1 MRRIL
6 QSQQGVAMIMAL
18 GAIVIIGVLMGS
30 VLFVSTQDYRVGSNT
45 VRTARAAAA
54 AELGLNRIPVDW
66 NLADNA
72 RLKTGDTLKKAYTA
86 PRGATAT
93 VVVTRLDGPF
103 FWVVSEGYAGGQGS
117 QASARRRYGTLFR
130 LNMPNMNFM
139 GAITTQG
146 NTTVSGNVTVN
157 GNDAAP
163 AGWSGCGGTQN
174 VAGAAISPTTTATFN
189 GGSVT
194 INGNV
199 TVNGNDSIPGG
210 WTGCSVGQN
219 VAGAAISPTTSATV
233 NGSVTLK
240 GNPTVLT
247 TPAAADSNTYFNYG
261 NSNYQSLAASAN
273 LTYAGGTLLNGI
285 QPLIVGGV
293 CQANAIPANWG
304 ESNHT
309 SPAGAC
315 DTYFPIIHVL
325 GDLKV
330 TTGRGQGI
338 LLVDGDFTV
347 AGNFTF
353 DGAVIARGGLKMSGT
368 GNKIVGAVMAASVS
382 VDDDVSLS
390 GNTSLLYSSCAL
402 QASLQASAYPAQA
415 MRRGWVDLF

>member
-86 PRGATAT
+86 PSGATAT

-146 NTTVSGNVTVN
+146 NTTVNGNVTVS
-157 GNDAAP
+157 GNDTTP
-163 AGWSGCGGTQN
+163 AGWGGCSGGQN
-174 VAGAAISPTTTATFN
+174 VAGAAISPTTTATVN
-189 GGSVT
+189 GHVT
-194 INGNV
+194 INGNPP
-199 TVNGNDSIPGG
+199 S
-210 WTGCSVGQN
+210 
-219 VAGAAISPTTSATV
+219 
-233 NGSVTLK
+233 
-240 GNPTVLT
+240 LT
-247 TPAAADSNTYFNYG
+247 TPVAADTNTYFNYG
-261 NSNYQSLAASAN
+261 SSNYQSLAASAN
-273 LTYAGGTLLNGI
+273 LTYAGGTLLNGV

-304 ESNHT
+304 EPNHAT
-309 SPAGAC
+309 PAGAC

-353 DGAVIARGGLKMSGT
+353 DGAVIARGGLKMTGT
-368 GNKIVGAVMAASVS
+368 GNKITGAVRAASVS
-382 VDDDVSLS
+382 VDDNVALG

-402 QASLQASAYPAQA
+402 VSALSAAAYPKQA
-415 MRRGWVDLF
+415 KERGWVDVY

>member
-1 MRRIL
+1 MRRML

-66 NLADNA
+66 SLADNS
-72 RLKTGDTLKKAYTA
+72 RLKTGDTLKKAYTT
-86 PRGATAT
+86 PGGATAA
-93 VVVTRLDGPF
+93 VVITRLDGPF
-103 FWVVSEGYAGGQGS
+103 FWAVSEGYAGGMGS
-117 QASARRRYGTLFR
+117 QASARRRYGVLFR

-163 AGWSGCGGTQN
+163 AGWSGCSGTQN
-174 VAGAAISPTTTATFN
+174 VAGAAISPTTTAT
-189 GGSVT
+189 
-194 INGNV
+194 
-199 TVNGNDSIPGG
+199 
-210 WTGCSVGQN
+210 
-219 VAGAAISPTTSATV
+219 V
-233 NGSVTLK
+233 NGSVTLS
-240 GNPTVLT
+240 GNPSVLT
-247 TPAAADSNTYFNYG
+247 TPAASDSNTYFNYG
-261 NSNYQSLAASAN
+261 NSNYQSIAASAN
-273 LTYAGGTLLNGI
+273 LTYAGGTLLTGV
-285 QPLIVGGV
+285 QPLIVGGA
-293 CQANAIPANWG
+293 CQASALPANWG
-304 ESNHT
+304 EPNHT

-315 DTYFPIIHVL
+315 DSYFPIIHVL

-338 LLVDGDFTV
+338 LLVDGDLTV

-368 GNKIVGAVMAASVS
+368 GNKIVGGVMAASVTVSDS
-382 VDDDVSLS
+382 VALS

-402 QASLQASAYPAQA
+402 QAALSSSAYPTQA
-415 MRRGWVDLF
+415 MQRSWVDLF

>member
-1 MRRIL
+1 MRKTL
-6 QSQQGVAMIMAL
+6 QSQRGVAMIMAI

-45 VRTARAAAA
+45 MRTARATAA
-54 AELGLNRIPVDW
+54 AELGLNRLPLDW

-86 PRGATAT
+86 PGGATAT
-93 VVVTRLDGPF
+93 VIVTRLDGPF
-103 FWVVSEGYAGGQGS
+103 FWAVSEGYAGGLGS

-130 LNMPNMNFM
+130 LNMPNMNFL

-146 NTTVSGNVTVN
+146 NTTINGNVSVN

-163 AGWSGCGGTQN
+163 AGWTGCSGAPQN
-174 VAGAAISPTTTATFN
+174 MAGAAISPTTTATVN
-189 GGSVT
+189 GS
-194 INGNV
+194 V
-199 TVNGNDSIPGG
+199 TVNGNP
-210 WTGCSVGQN
+210 
-219 VAGAAISPTTSATV
+219 P
-233 NGSVTLK
+233 
-240 GNPTVLT
+240 VLT
-247 TPAAADSNTYFNYG
+247 TPAAGDTNTYFNYG

-273 LTYAGGTLLNGI
+273 LTYPGGTLLTGV

-293 CQANAIPANWG
+293 CQSSLTPANWG
-304 ESNHT
+304 EPNHT

-315 DTYFPIIHVL
+315 DTYFPVIHVL

-338 LLVDGDFTV
+338 LLVDGNFTV
-347 AGNFTF
+347 AGNFAF

-368 GNKIVGAVMAASVS
+368 GNKITGSVMAATVTVNDSSVS
-382 VDDDVSLS
+382 LT
-390 GNTSLLYSSCAL
+390 GNTSLQFSSCAL
-402 QASLQASAYPAQA
+402 QAALPASAYPAQA
-415 MRRGWVDLF
+415 MQRAWVDMY

>member
-18 GAIVIIGVLMGS
+18 GAIVVIGVLMGS

-86 PRGATAT
+86 PRGATAN

-103 FWVVSEGYAGGQGS
+103 FWVVSEGYAGGLGS
-117 QASARRRYGTLFR
+117 QASARRRYGVLFR

-174 VAGAAISPTTTATFN
+174 VAGAAISPTTTATMN

-194 INGNV
+194 ING
-199 TVNGNDSIPGG
+199 S
-210 WTGCSVGQN
+210 
-219 VAGAAISPTTSATV
+219 
-233 NGSVTLK
+233 
-240 GNPTVLT
+240 PTVLT

-273 LTYAGGTLLNGI
+273 LTYAGGTLLTGV

-293 CQANAIPANWG
+293 CQANTIPANWG
-304 ESNHT
+304 EPNHT
-309 SPAGAC
+309 TPAGAC

-347 AGNFTF
+347 AGNFQF

-402 QASLQASAYPAQA
+402 QAALSASAYPAQA
-415 MRRGWVDLF
+415 MQRGWVDVF

>member
-1 MRRIL
+1 
-6 QSQQGVAMIMAL
+6 MIMAL

-86 PRGATAT
+86 PRGATAN

-103 FWVVSEGYAGGQGS
+103 FWAVSEGYAGGMGS

-146 NTTVSGNVTVN
+146 NT
-157 GNDAAP
+157 
-163 AGWSGCGGTQN
+163 
-174 VAGAAISPTTTATFN
+174 
-189 GGSVT
+189 T

-273 LTYAGGTLLNGI
+273 LTYAGGSLLNGI

-293 CQANAIPANWG
+293 CQANVIPANWG
-304 ESNHT
+304 EPNHT

-347 AGNFTF
+347 AGNFQF

-368 GNKIVGAVMAASVS
+368 GNKIVGATMAASVS
-382 VDDDVSLS
+382 VDDSVALS

-402 QASLQASAYPAQA
+402 QSALQASAYPAQA

>member
-1 MRRIL
+1 MGRTL
-6 QSQQGVAMIMAL
+6 DSQRGVALVMAL

-45 VRTARAAAA
+45 VRMARATAA

-86 PRGATAT
+86 PTGASAN

-103 FWVVSEGYAGGQGS
+103 FWVVSEGSAGGMGS
-117 QASARRRYGTLFR
+117 QASARRRYGKLFR

-163 AGWSGCGGTQN
+163 AGWAGCSGGQN
-174 VAGAAISPTTTATFN
+174 VAGAAISPTTTAT
-189 GGSVT
+189 
-194 INGNV
+194 
-199 TVNGNDSIPGG
+199 
-210 WTGCSVGQN
+210 
-219 VAGAAISPTTSATV
+219 V
-233 NGSVTLK
+233 NGSVTLN
-240 GNPTVLT
+240 GNPPVLT
-247 TPAAADSNTYFNYG
+247 TPAAGDSNTYFNYG
-261 NSNYQSLAASAN
+261 NSNYQSLAAAAN
-273 LTYAGGTLLNGI
+273 LTYAGGLILNGI
-285 QPLIVGGV
+285 QPLVVGGA
-293 CQANAIPANWG
+293 CQASLTPANWG
-304 ESNHT
+304 EPNHT
-309 SPAGAC
+309 TPAGPC
-315 DTYFPIIHVL
+315 DSYFPIIHVL

-338 LLVDGDFTV
+338 LLVDGDLTV
-347 AGNFTF
+347 AGNFAF
-353 DGAVIARGGLKMSGT
+353 DGAVIVRGGLKMSGT
-368 GNKIVGAVMAASVS
+368 GNKVVGAVMAASVS
-382 VDDDVSLS
+382 VNDDVSLS

-402 QASLQASAYPAQA
+402 QAALQASAYPTQA
-415 MRRGWVDLF
+415 MQRSWVDLY

>member
-6 QSQQGVAMIMAL
+6 QSQQGVALVMAL

-45 VRTARAAAA
+45 VRTTRAAAA
-54 AELGLNRIPVDW
+54 AELGLNRVPVDW

-86 PRGATAT
+86 PGSATN
-93 VVVTRLDGPF
+93 VVITRLDGPF
-103 FWVVSEGYAGGQGS
+103 FWVVSEGSAGGMGS

-146 NTTVSGNVTVN
+146 NTTINGNVTVN

-163 AGWSGCGGTQN
+163 AGWTGCSGTQN
-174 VAGAAISPTTTATFN
+174 VAGAAISPTTTAT
-189 GGSVT
+189 
-194 INGNV
+194 
-199 TVNGNDSIPGG
+199 
-210 WTGCSVGQN
+210 
-219 VAGAAISPTTSATV
+219 V
-233 NGSVTLK
+233 NGSVSLQ
-240 GNPTVLT
+240 GSPQVLT
-247 TPAAADSNTYFNYG
+247 TPAASDSNTYFNYG
-261 NSNYQSLAASAN
+261 NSNYQSIAASAN
-273 LTYAGGTLLNGI
+273 LTYAGGTLLTGV

-293 CQANAIPANWG
+293 CQANVIPANWG
-304 ESNHT
+304 EPNHT

-338 LLVDGDFTV
+338 LLVDGDLTV

-368 GNKIVGAVMAASVS
+368 GNKIVGAVMAASVTVSDS
-382 VDDDVSLS
+382 VALS

-402 QASLQASAYPAQA
+402 QAALSSSAYPAQA
-415 MRRGWVDLF
+415 MQRGWVDMY

>member
-6 QSQQGVAMIMAL
+6 QSEQGVAMIMAI

-66 NLADNA
+66 NPADNT
-72 RLKTGDTLKKAYTA
+72 RLQTGDTLKKAYTA
-86 PRGATAT
+86 PGGATAT

-103 FWVVSEGYAGGQGS
+103 FWVVSEGYAGGLGS

-174 VAGAAISPTTTATFN
+174 VAGAAISPTTTAT
-189 GGSVT
+189 
-194 INGNV
+194 
-199 TVNGNDSIPGG
+199 
-210 WTGCSVGQN
+210 
-219 VAGAAISPTTSATV
+219 V
-233 NGSVTLK
+233 NGSVTLN
-240 GNPTVLT
+240 GNPPVLT
-247 TPAAADSNTYFNYG
+247 TPAASDSNTYFNYG
-261 NSNYQSLAASAN
+261 NSNYQSLAAAAN

-293 CQANAIPANWG
+293 CQSNALNWG
-304 ESNHT
+304 EPNHT

-315 DTYFPIIHVL
+315 DPYFPIIHVL

-338 LLVDGDFTV
+338 LLVDGNLTV
-347 AGNFTF
+347 AGNFQF

-368 GNKIVGAVMAASVS
+368 GNKVVGAVMAASVT
-382 VDDDVSLS
+382 VNDDVSLS

-402 QASLQASAYPAQA
+402 QAALSASAYPTQA
-415 MRRGWVDLF
+415 MQRSWVDLY

>member
-6 QSQQGVAMIMAL
+6 QSQQGVALVMAL

-45 VRTARAAAA
+45 VRTTRAAAA
-54 AELGLNRIPVDW
+54 AELGLNRVPVDW

-86 PRGATAT
+86 PGSATN
-93 VVVTRLDGPF
+93 VVITRLDGPF
-103 FWVVSEGYAGGQGS
+103 FWVVSEGSAGGMGS

-146 NTTVSGNVTVN
+146 NTTINGNVTVN

-163 AGWSGCGGTQN
+163 AGWTGCSGTQN
-174 VAGAAISPTTTATFN
+174 VAGAAISPTTTAT
-189 GGSVT
+189 
-194 INGNV
+194 
-199 TVNGNDSIPGG
+199 
-210 WTGCSVGQN
+210 
-219 VAGAAISPTTSATV
+219 V
-233 NGSVTLK
+233 NGSVSLQ
-240 GNPTVLT
+240 GSPQVLT
-247 TPAAADSNTYFNYG
+247 TPAASDSNTYFNYG
-261 NSNYQSLAASAN
+261 NSNYQSIAASAN
-273 LTYAGGTLLNGI
+273 LTYAGGTMLTGV

-293 CQANAIPANWG
+293 CQANVIPANWG
-304 ESNHT
+304 EPNHT

-338 LLVDGDFTV
+338 LLVDGDLTV

-368 GNKIVGAVMAASVS
+368 GNKIVGAVMAASVTVSDS
-382 VDDDVSLS
+382 VALS

-402 QASLQASAYPAQA
+402 QAALSSSAYPTQA
-415 MRRGWVDLF
+415 MQRGWVDMY